1 MQKNIFSALI
11 VLGLVFQPT
20 FLLATEF
27 VKLKLNKSEVL
38 YPLPSEFCNITEEA
52 VGIMMA
58 EFLEAASVP
67 GVPKPEVIFRHCL
80 HGEVTGY
87 PWGWIGINRNEAPRM
102 SQSSVNKF
110 MAKLLD
116 KEDLLDKLYDKVKE
130 KNTEAHNE
138 FGFEVTQNFDQQK
151 ILWADDNSLLVA
163 QNMSGTLEGETLEEI
178 IFTSTSVV
186 GDLIV
191 FTYIYNLKDADVST
205 AEMSKLLIS
214 NAAKLIELNF

>member
-1 MQKNIFSALI
+1 MHKNIISTLL
-11 VLGLVFQPT
+11 VLGLFFQPA
-20 FLLATEF
+20 FLLATEL
-27 VKLKLNKSEVL
+27 VKLKLNKSEIL
-38 YPLPSEFCNITEEA
+38 YPLPSEFFNITEEID
-52 VGIMMA
+52 GIMIA
-58 EFLEAASVP
+58 EFLEKAAIP
-67 GVPKPEVIFRHCL
+67 GIPKAQVIFKHCI
-80 HGEVTGY
+80 HSEITGY
-87 PWGWIGINRNEAPRM
+87 PWGWIGVNNNVAPRM

-116 KEDLLDKLYDKVKE
+116 KEDLLDKLYAKVQE

-163 QNMSGTLEGETLEEI
+163 QNMSGTLEGEALEEI